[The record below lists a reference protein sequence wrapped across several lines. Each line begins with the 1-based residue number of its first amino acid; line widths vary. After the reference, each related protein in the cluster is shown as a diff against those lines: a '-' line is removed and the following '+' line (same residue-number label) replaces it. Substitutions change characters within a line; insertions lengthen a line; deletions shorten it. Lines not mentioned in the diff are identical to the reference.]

1 MVTMQIDITQ
11 QVDNALFARKDVKFV
26 LRHDGEATPSRKKM
40 RELVAGAIG
49 SKADAIVIDHMESAT
64 GMSATRGVARAY
76 KSKAEAL
83 AVERKH
89 LLDRNGIH
97 PDGGKKEEEA

>member
-1 MVTMQIDITQ
+1 MEIDITH
-11 QVDNALFARKDVKFV
+11 QVDNALFARKDIKFV
-26 LRHDGEATPSRKKM
+26 LKHEGEPTPSRKKM

-49 SKADAIVIDHMESAT
+49 SKADAVVIDHMESAT
-64 GMSATRGVARAY
+64 GMTATRGVARIY

-89 LLDRNGIH
+89 FLDRNGIH
-97 PDGGKKEEEA
+97 ADGGKKQEEASA